1 MVSHLN
7 SDAEQEVEA
16 GEVAILK
23 VTKQFLLIGCVATS
37 AIGMGLVS
45 IALYRIAGI
54 GRDVSQARND
64 IQMVLDRL
72 RTGEDG
78 LIDEAGAEPMVRFST
93 IPDAEGLVQKLGERP
108 SAELL
113 AGAIVEMDGWLVKPG
128 EEERFKNFK
137 LGQQSRLRSLVKAE
151 VSAHQ
156 DAALTASTSSDGA
169 RRHVEAGR
177 ILAMYPMSD
186 EPAVLE
192 EAKSLASRQAE
203 SIGRLEALRRQRY
216 NRWATGQIEKALD
229 FYNANVSHFNPF
241 NDNAVLIS
249 SMVEN
254 IGKVDP
260 AGLEPAVLEL
270 YNYVIERTKGSISE
284 KNKLELAKRLTDPS
298 VRRKV
303 LGDF

>member
-1 MVSHLN
+1 M
-7 SDAEQEVEA
+7 
-16 GEVAILK
+16 
-23 VTKQFLLIGCVATS
+23 
-37 AIGMGLVS
+37 
-45 IALYRIAGI
+45 YRIAGI
-54 GRDVSQARND
+54 GREVSQARND
-64 IQMVLDRL
+64 VQIVLAKL

-78 LIDEAGAEPMVRFST
+78 LIDEAGAEPTVRFST
-93 IPDAEGLVQKLGERP
+93 IPDAEALVQKIGEHP
-108 SAELL
+108 SAEQL
-113 AGAIVEMDGWLVKPG
+113 AGAIVDMDGWLIKPG

-137 LGQQSRLRSLVKAE
+137 LGQQTRLRSLVKTE

-156 DAALTASTSSDGA
+156 EAALTAATSSDGA

-203 SIGRLEALRRQRY
+203 SVGRLEALRRQRY

-241 NDNAVLIS
+241 NDNAVLIG

-254 IGKVDP
+254 LGEVDP